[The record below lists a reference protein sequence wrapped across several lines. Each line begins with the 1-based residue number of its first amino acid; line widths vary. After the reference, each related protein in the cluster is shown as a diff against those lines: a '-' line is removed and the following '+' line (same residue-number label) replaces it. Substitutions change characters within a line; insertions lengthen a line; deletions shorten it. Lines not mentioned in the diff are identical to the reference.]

1 MLAQPRARSGF
12 RAWLSLMTE
21 LSDVDRAAGIG
32 RSSQSTVYRDGA
44 SGAKPAVPTRWD
56 DLVAAAERAMT
67 PDAWAYI
74 AGSSGRETTA
84 DANTAAFERR
94 RILPHVLRD
103 VSSRDL
109 SVELFGHRYPA
120 PVIAAPVGV
129 LELVHR
135 DADLAIARAAAS
147 LGLPAVLSSQASI
160 PMERVAAE
168 GGGGPL
174 WFQLY
179 WSRDDELVESLVARA
194 ERLGAQAIVVTLDT
208 QMLGWR
214 PRDLD
219 RAYLPF
225 IHGMG
230 IAQYTSDPV
239 FRRLVAE
246 RLARPKDPAAPRP
259 RVTPAAVRTL
269 AGMARRFPGR
279 FGANLRSG
287 EPRVAVETF
296 LDVFSRADL
305 TWNDLPFLRERT
317 RLPILLKG
325 VQHPDDA
332 RRAVDAGVDGLV
344 VSNHAGR
351 QIDGGVGSLD
361 ALPAVVEAVNSS
373 VPVLLDSGVRGGSD
387 VLKALA
393 LGAAAVLVGR
403 PWVYG
408 LAVAGQRGATE
419 VLRNIVAEFDLA
431 LGLSGYRSPAALSPD
446 ALAPE

>member
-1 MLAQPRARSGF
+1 
-12 RAWLSLMTE
+12 MTE
-21 LSDVDRAAGIG
+21 RSPIDTTGFG
-32 RSSQSTVYRDGA
+32 RSVQSAIYRTGA
-44 SGAKPAVPTRWD
+44 SGGLPAVPTRWS

-74 AGSSGRETTA
+74 AGSSGREGTA
-84 DANTAAFERR
+84 DANHAAFDRR
-94 RILPHVLRD
+94 RIVPRMLRD
-103 VSSRDL
+103 VSERDL
-109 SVELFGHRYPA
+109 SIELFGHRYPA

-135 DADLAIARAAAS
+135 EADLAVARAAAS
-147 LGLPAVLSSQASI
+147 LGLPAVLSSQASV

-179 WSRDDELVESLVARA
+179 WSRDDDLVASLVSRA
-194 ERLGAQAIVVTLDT
+194 EAIGAQAIVVTLDT
-208 QMLGWR
+208 TMLGWR

-246 RLARPKDPAAPRP
+246 RTSLPRDPAAPKP
-259 RVTPAAVRTL
+259 KVTPAAVRTL
-269 AGMARRFPGR
+269 LGMTRRHPGR

-296 LDVFSRADL
+296 LDVFSRTDL
-305 TWNDLPFLRERT
+305 TWERLGFLREHT
-317 RLPILLKG
+317 NLPIVLKG
-325 VQHPDDA
+325 IQHPDDA
-332 RRAVDAGVDGLV
+332 RRAADAGVDGIV

-351 QIDGGVGSLD
+351 QVDGGIGTLD
-361 ALPAVVEAVNSS
+361 ALPGVVEAVADRF
-373 VPVLLDSGVRGGSD
+373 PVLLDSGVRGGAD
-387 VLKALA
+387 IVKALA

-408 LAVAGQRGATE
+408 LAVAGQAGAEE
-419 VLRNIVAEFDLA
+419 VLRNLVAELDLV
-431 LGLSGYRSPAALSPD
+431 LGLTGHRSARELT
-446 ALAPE
+446 PELLTP